1 MSKAWEWFKSLFSW
15 TGSFDWSWL
24 SAGYDAAVGALTAG
38 WEGLKGI
45 FTGFPAFIGST
56 LGGLTDIIFAP
67 FKGAFDLIGG
77 AINKLQG
84 WWQSFKSIFSGDVQQ
99 IDAETAAKINSDA
112 TAVSAKMP
120 SFNAMATGGI
130 VTSPQFAMIGE
141 AGTEAVIPV
150 DRPSLGIPL
159 WKAAGDMMGM
169 DFGGG
174 GSVSSSTFSPVI
186 NMGGITING
195 PADDGAMSRI
205 KAAVQD
211 ALREERE
218 NFARVSWGTA

>member
-1 MSKAWEWFKSLFSW
+1 MFNGLFTWEGAGDLWGWLS
-15 TGSFDWSWL
+15 GSF
-24 SAGYDAAVGALTAG
+24 GVVVGAISAG

-45 FTGFPAFIGST
+45 FTGFPAFIGSA
-56 LGGLTDIIFAP
+56 LGSLADVIFAP
-67 FKGAFDLIGG
+67 FKAAFALIEGVIG
-77 AINKLQG
+77 FVANLWKGFMSL
-84 WWQSFKSIFSGDVQQ
+84 FSGDLGK
-99 IDAETAAKINSDA
+99 IDAATNAKVEAEAASAGARLDNSFA
-112 TAVSAKMP
+112 LAGY
-120 SFNAMATGGI
+120 ATGGI
-130 VTSPQFAMIGE
+130 ITSPQIAMIGE

-169 DFGGG
+169 DFVGG

-218 NFARVSWGTA
+218 NFARTAWGTA